1 MQGRAI
7 PDSDGATA
15 VTPWDTGS
23 GHIDCTKVLD
33 PGLTYDI
40 SYADYIAFLRAR
52 QPRKT
57 RQAFRGLSFKRL
69 PAYQLNY
76 PNIVVSFLK
85 KSKIVV
91 KRTVTNVGGADTTY
105 SATVVPPGNAAVSV
119 SPTSLS
125 IKAGGTASFTVTFTV
140 TSRSSKFAW
149 GSLTW
154 ADGNGHSVRSV
165 LGLQA
170 IL

>member
-1 MQGRAI
+1 MQGHAI
-7 PDSDGATA
+7 PDSDGTTA

-40 SYADYIAFLRAR
+40 SYDDYVSFLRAR
-52 QPRKT
+52 DPLKT
-57 RQAFRGLSFKRL
+57 RLAFKGSSVKRL

-76 PNIVVSFLK
+76 PNIVVSFLRK
-85 KSKIVV
+85 RKVVV
-91 KRTVTNVGGADTTY
+91 KRTVTNVGGADATY
-105 SATVVPPGNAAVSV
+105 SATVVAPSNAGVSV
-119 SPTSLS
+119 SPASLS
-125 IKAGGTASFTVTFTV
+125 IKAGATASFTVTFTV
-140 TSRSSKFAW
+140 KSRSRKFEW

-170 IL
+170 IF